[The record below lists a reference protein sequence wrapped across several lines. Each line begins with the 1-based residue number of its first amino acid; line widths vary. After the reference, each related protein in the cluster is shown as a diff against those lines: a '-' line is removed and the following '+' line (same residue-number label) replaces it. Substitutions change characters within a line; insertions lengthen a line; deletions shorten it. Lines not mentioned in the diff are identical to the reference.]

1 MNCFQ
6 SDPLCFAPQPG
17 RVKEAFPIAGDA
29 GHWVFAVRKVR
40 MWASRAL
47 CLGGALK
54 AFPVG
59 RLGGRLLRMRE
70 RREWGCRCLPCVAFL
85 GLGLLGL
92 TYETG
97 KALQ

>member
-6 SDPLCFAPQPG
+6 SASLPSALRLGPPAG
-17 RVKEAFPIAGDA
+17 AFPIAGDA
-29 GHWVFAVRKVR
+29 GQWVFAVRKVR